1 MSNVP
6 VDPSQLPVEVALD
19 PPISLTTLITLAGFE
34 QLGPIFEAV
43 ALLILNF
50 KLGGRRLTHAE
61 HVQLLR
67 TVDEMRQTIN
77 QMRHKNED

>member
-6 VDPSQLPVEVALD
+6 VDPSQLQVEVALD
-19 PPISLTTLITLAGFE
+19 PPIPLATLITLAGFE

-61 HVQLLR
+61 HAQLLHAAN
-67 TVDEMRQTIN
+67 EMRKTIN
-77 QMRHKNED
+77 QMHHGNED